1 MADSARSLARQLAR
15 IEKNQRDKGS
25 TPQLGTSSIED
36 GQISEYDLSGTLKQI
51 IGKQVDGTN
60 TTVQVNGPKPP
71 APMAPLVTPMTE
83 AATVYWNGAWANGAV
98 APLDLARI
106 DVHLVPNASV
116 DPLTV
121 APSATI
127 TAQGWGEANF
137 PVGAGT
143 YRAALVARTT
153 SGKFSTSELSQP
165 FEVLELVVPEPSDG
179 IAPTGAPAVLVTPGV
194 GGTLNVA
201 IEPPDNPDPITHYS
215 LYVNGLWLMNTSAT
229 LVVVPADAAGARLSY
244 DVDTAIKVSA
254 WDLDGE
260 GPLSSAKLG
269 RPTQIDGFDVSDLTL
284 SVKKFRTSTHQ
295 IY

>member
-1 MADSARSLARQLAR
+1 MTADARSLARQLAR

-36 GQISEYDLSGTLKQI
+36 GTIREYDFEGQLKQL
-51 IGKQVDGTN
+51 IGKQPDGTN
-60 TTVQVNGPKPP
+60 TTIQVNGPTPP
-71 APMAPLVTPMTE
+71 KPMAPLVTPMTE
-83 AATVYWNGAWANGAV
+83 AATVYWNGTWADGAV

-153 SGKFSTSELSQP
+153 SGKFSTSDLSQP
-165 FEVLELVVPEPSDG
+165 FEVLELVLPDPSDG
-179 IAPTGAPAVLVTPGV
+179 LEPTSPPAVLVTPGV

-201 IEPPDNPDPITHYS
+201 IEAPSNPDPITHFS
-215 LYVNGLWLMNTSAT
+215 VYVNDLWLLDTPAT
-229 LVVVPADAAGARLSY
+229 LVVVPADAAGSRLPY
-244 DVDTAIKVSA
+244 DVDTSIKVSA

-260 GPLSSAKLG
+260 GPLSSARLG
-269 RPTQIDGFDVSDLTL
+269 RPTQINGFDVSDFALT
-284 SVKKFRTSTHQ
+284 VKKLRTSTHQ